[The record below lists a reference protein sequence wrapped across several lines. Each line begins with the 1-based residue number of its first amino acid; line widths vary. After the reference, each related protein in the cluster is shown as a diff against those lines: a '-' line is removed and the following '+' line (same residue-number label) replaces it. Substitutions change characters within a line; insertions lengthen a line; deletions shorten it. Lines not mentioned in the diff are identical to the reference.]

1 MPMGP
6 FSIFNTLTRRV
17 ERFEPLQPPVVTL
30 YSCGPT
36 VYLPQHLGNMRAYL
50 FVDTLKRALRF
61 HGYDVRHVMNV
72 TDVGHM
78 TSDED
83 AGEDKIEKTARAEG
97 KTPKEVADF
106 YIAQFKR
113 DCAALNIQLPPDAIP
128 EHPVKAPESA
138 LCRATDNIEEMIALI
153 ERIIA
158 HGYAYVAPSGVYF
171 DVEKWRGASRAGR
184 LSRQSLDE
192 QHTGQRLEHSPDKH
206 SPHDFALWVLN
217 QPGHLMQ
224 WESPWGRGYPGWHI
238 ECSAMSMK
246 YLGETIDIHTGGLD
260 HIPIHHEN
268 EIAQSESA
276 TGQPFVRYFVHN
288 AFLVG
293 MEGAKI
299 SKSAGKFPLVS
310 DLAKELVDP
319 LAFRLFCFGAKYRS
333 ELAFSIDS
341 VRAAQGILY
350 GLQRFARELDT
361 DIATR
366 AEDAAWTAE
375 YKEQFDGALSDDLN
389 TPKALAAV
397 LEMMT
402 KAHRDHDHRI
412 WNTLLRFDEVLGL
425 RLGLLHRLEQQSRIE
440 FPAQANKLIAERQ
453 QARQTKDFKHAD
465 DLRRQLEE
473 MGYAVR
479 DERGGLQVVGFPV
492 EVQMLVNQLRQATH
506 AGDLIRSAELRKML
520 ADMGHEVQSTPAG
533 DLALGPRKVR

>member
-1 MPMGP
+1 MEP

-17 ERFEPLQPPVVTL
+17 EPFEPLKPPTVTL

-50 FVDTLKRALRF
+50 FVDTLSRALRF
-61 HGYDVRHVMNV
+61 HGYQVRHVMNI

-97 KTPKEVADF
+97 KTPMEVADF

-113 DCAALNIQLPPDAIP
+113 DCTALNIELPPDAKREDSATP
-128 EHPVKAPESA
+128 PQSA
-138 LCRATDNIEEMIALI
+138 LCRATDNIGEMIALI
-153 ERIIA
+153 ERIIE
-158 HGYAYVAPSGVYF
+158 HGYAYTAPSGVYF
-171 DVEKWRGASRAGR
+171 DVEKSRGATRVGR

-192 QHTGQRLEHSPDKH
+192 QHAGQRLEHSSDKH

-276 TGQPFVRYFVHN
+276 SGQPFVRYFVHN

-299 SKSAGKFPLVS
+299 SKSAGKFPLVA
-310 DLAKELVDP
+310 DLTTAGINP

-333 ELAFSIDS
+333 ELAFSLEA
-341 VRAAQGILY
+341 VRAAQKNLDY
-350 GLQRFARELDT
+350 FWEFASNLPDEAVAAPDSQWAAGYEEKFHAEL
-361 DIATR
+361 A
-366 AEDAAWTAE
+366 
-375 YKEQFDGALSDDLN
+375 DDLN
-389 TPKALAAV
+389 TPRALAVA
-397 LEMMT
+397 LELVAEAYRRGERTIWRALSGFDRVMGL
-402 KAHRDHDHRI
+402 KLEERRLAAHAK
-412 WNTLLRFDEVLGL
+412 
-425 RLGLLHRLEQQSRIE
+425 
-440 FPAQANKLIAERQ
+440 FPADVMALKRA
-453 QARQTKDFKHAD
+453 
-465 DLRRQLEE
+465 
-473 MGYAVR
+473 R
-479 DERGGLQVVGFPV
+479 DEARAARDFQ
-492 EVQMLVNQLRQATH
+492 RAD
-506 AGDLIRSAELRKML
+506 ALRKEL
-520 ADMGHEVQSTPAG
+520 SAKGYDVKDIPGGSSIA
-533 DLALGPRKVR
+533 PRRNP